1 MEEDPYSES
10 RPMNDSSS
18 TPDVRDELA
27 AKPPAPPEVVREVA
41 SQLKSLSTIMPYEE
55 YASIVHRVARLKW
68 QCVEGSARPTEIGEA
83 P

>member
-10 RPMNDSSS
+10 GSTNHPSSAHEVH
-18 TPDVRDELA
+18 DGLA
-27 AKPPAPPEVVREVA
+27 AKPHAPPEVVREVA

-68 QCVEGSARPTEIGEA
+68 QCAEETAHPVEISEGP
-83 P
+83 

>member
-10 RPMNDSSS
+10 GSKNHPS
-18 TPDVRDELA
+18 PAPEVRDGLA

-68 QCVEGSARPTEIGEA
+68 QCAEETAHHAEIGKGS
-83 P
+83 